1 MDSAVVGSKP
11 GRPAKKQGHIG
22 GMDAEER
29 ARLFRA
35 SPTHISSYFE
45 GVPVP
50 VGIDLHSERYIE
62 MCANTTI
69 CEATKIAY
77 KAIARSGRF
86 KVCCLESG
94 IADDVRMVI
103 GILRGI
109 KRKCIPQEFSAGIML
124 MHLEILEG
132 VPLLSET

>member
-1 MDSAVVGSKP
+1 MDSAVVGLKP
-11 GRPAKKQGHIG
+11 GRPAKKQGQIG

-35 SPTHISSYFE
+35 APTHISSYFE

-50 VGIDLHSERYIE
+50 GGIELHSERYIE

-86 KVCCLESG
+86 RDCCLEGG
-94 IADDVRMVI
+94 IAEDVRMVI
-103 GILRGI
+103 GILRGV
-109 KRKCIPQEFSAGIML
+109 KRRCIPQEFSAGIML
-124 MHLEILEG
+124 MHLEIVEG
-132 VPLLSET
+132 MSFLSET